1 MDLEM
6 NHIERV
12 LSEIESRIGQ
22 EEDLAYWSYHRKR
35 YARSANS
42 ILRAI
47 RPMNPEGI
55 RILDIG
61 SHYLHLSSVLS
72 ELGFSVF
79 GTDVEEFAES
89 ALSRKRAEAAGIGIK
104 SMRDGLET
112 GLFPYDDQERF
123 DLILLTETLEHLAF
137 RPDRMWSGIFSL
149 LRPKGQ
155 VYLTTPNALSLRRIP
170 LQILRL
176 LSLRGYGPNL
186 ESLLRK
192 PGNAQHWKEY
202 STYEL
207 GRYFKILGHPV
218 SVEVSHYRYKPMFR
232 SASVS
237 DCFGGL
243 CNLLAEFVPP
253 LREELEVF
261 VRT

>member
-89 ALSRKRAEAAGIGIK
+89 ELSRNRAEAAGIGIK

-112 GLFPYDDQERF
+112 GLFPYDDQESF

-176 LSLRGYGPNL
+176 LSLRGYGPNFL
-186 ESLLRK
+186 TPSSRPILQNSGSPGIRGGFPLSLQTDVSF
-192 PGNAQHWKEY
+192 G
-202 STYEL
+202 L
-207 GRYFKILGHPV
+207 GVGLFRGSLQFTGRI
-218 SVEVSHYRYKPMFR
+218 R
-232 SASVS
+232 SASE
-237 DCFGGL
+237 GG
-243 CNLLAEFVPP
+243 
-253 LREELEVF
+253 
-261 VRT
+261 T

>member
-6 NHIERV
+6 NRIERV

-79 GTDVEEFAES
+79 G
-89 ALSRKRAEAAGIGIK
+89 
-104 SMRDGLET
+104 GL
-112 GLFPYDDQERF
+112 
-123 DLILLTETLEHLAF
+123 
-137 RPDRMWSGIFSL
+137 
-149 LRPKGQ
+149 
-155 VYLTTPNALSLRRIP
+155 
-170 LQILRL
+170 
-176 LSLRGYGPNL
+176 
-186 ESLLRK
+186 
-192 PGNAQHWKEY
+192 
-202 STYEL
+202 
-207 GRYFKILGHPV
+207 
-218 SVEVSHYRYKPMFR
+218 
-232 SASVS
+232 
-237 DCFGGL
+237 
-243 CNLLAEFVPP
+243 
-253 LREELEVF
+253 
-261 VRT
+261 